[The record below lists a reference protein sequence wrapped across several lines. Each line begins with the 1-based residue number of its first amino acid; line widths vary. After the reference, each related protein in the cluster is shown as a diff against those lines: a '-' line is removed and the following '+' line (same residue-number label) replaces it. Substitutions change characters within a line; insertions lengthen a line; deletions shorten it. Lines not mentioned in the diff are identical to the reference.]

1 MPASPLLLWLQ
12 NYTVQYSMP
21 MSKLHDSQAATR
33 PAPGRPKDLAKRAAI
48 LEAATTLFLEHGFEG
63 VSMDQ
68 IAARA
73 GVSKLTVYSHF
84 GDKQALFIEA
94 VERHCDDQVPN
105 TLFIPAPEQ
114 PVRARLTGI
123 AHAVYALMVS
133 PEAVSGFRLMCASL
147 RADSTLSDLFWSA
160 GAGHLQTGFAAVL
173 ARRTAAG
180 ELEVEDP
187 ARAASQFFALLRGDL
202 HPRLVMGCDAL
213 RGFEVEAHVEASVDL
228 FLRAYAVRRAS

>member
-1 MPASPLLLWLQ
+1 
-12 NYTVQYSMP
+12 
-21 MSKLHDSQAATR
+21 MSKPSAPQATPR

-48 LEAATTLFLEHGFEG
+48 LEAAESLFLEHGFEG

-84 GDKQALFIEA
+84 GDKDALFIDA
-94 VERHCDDQVPN
+94 VEHYCDKQVPT
-105 TLFIPAPEQ
+105 TLFTPSPQQ
-114 PVRARLTGI
+114 PLRERLAGI
-123 AHAVYALMVS
+123 ARALYALMAS

-147 RADSTLSDLFWSA
+147 RSDCTLADRFWAA
-160 GAGHLQTGFAAVL
+160 GPGHLQAGFAALL

-180 ELEVEDP
+180 ELAVDDP
-187 ARAASQFFALLRGDL
+187 VRAAGQFFALLRGDL

-213 RGFEVEAHVEASVDL
+213 AGFDMEAHVAATVDV
-228 FLRAYAVRRAS
+228 FLRAYAAGDAP